1 MPYFLAALACVGFAL
16 FLSTPVIAAASINV
30 SLKTSFNAAP
40 YIVELLETAA
50 LENSTCYFPLLD
62 RIADGTFTD
71 LTTEQELY
79 NRFLDVL
86 LEDGHVRNAEALSSF
101 KFALSLHAAA
111 PRIEAH
117 YQYYNTSVRLG
128 GMMAAQ
134 DAACPVWV
142 YLDGKQY
149 CSPSLERAQQDVYMD
164 ESHLELPFDR
174 ILGSGDVPTV
184 LYADISHPLFGQF
197 HETVSKTARDGQTS
211 YRLRYRP
218 PLQVQTAPVF
228 LNGYGVELV
237 LKRTDYIVIDDR
249 DQASSEK
256 VNTEKI
262 HLDDNVPDEETE
274 LTPLTTSE
282 LANLGLNAASY
293 ITSNEDPLET
303 LLKVSGN
310 FPRFSSAIAS
320 RNATTEFLKEHHGNR
335 QAFLPAGYNAL
346 WINGLRLESRQINA
360 FSLLDHL
367 RRERTL
373 LGQLRE
379 IGLAATEA
387 IDLLSHEVIATS
399 QAEDEPQRYDWRD
412 EMEGNNVIMW
422 LNDIEQDKRYSTWPS
437 DLSSFLQRTYPGQL
451 PTVRR
456 DVHNLVVP
464 VDLAEM
470 EDLDLIMD
478 VLLNL
483 VKRTVPVRIG
493 LVPSLNS
500 TASTLN
506 ARLAH
511 SVLDTYG
518 LNTFVN
524 FLTKLRTST
533 TPSTAGKSSFE
544 SIKPGATLREGGI
557 EIDYEPLLESED
569 YTSRLQSSQ
578 SYVDRLQ
585 LGGSSKPFFV
595 NGVAL
600 PRSETWLDS
609 MSQRITAD
617 LRNIQRAIYEGLVP
631 EDTWLPQLFLG
642 SAATTRNALLVPEDL
657 KTIKVVDVSGT
668 LKEYGDMFSSLPR
681 ISGDHSGLLSE
692 RAHLLL
698 VVDLE
703 TEEGLNI
710 VKEALAARIMRPE
723 VEIVILHSSKN
734 SLSTSSL
741 VMKLYETV
749 QSGKTELQDI
759 SIFDNFAAT
768 DQGIPSE
775 ATISFWQDKQ
785 SLVEKLGF
793 LPGDNALWLNGRL
806 VGPITT
812 PFSSVD
818 FDTLFNFEK
827 SQRIT
832 AVTTAITA
840 LGLEERFESALDLA
854 KVTSLV
860 ALSMTSDIPDDIYGA
875 APPVRESRF
884 KVWNG
889 THTLIHAGKE
899 KDPAIRIVASIDP
912 AAETVQHWIPI
923 LKTLSELE
931 SVDLLIYLNPKER
944 LSELPI
950 KRFYRQVIQSSPTFD
965 ENGKL
970 SEPRA
975 TFAGV
980 PKDALLNLGMVVP
993 PAWLVAPK
1001 ESIHDLD
1008 NIKLSSV
1015 PSGQDIDAIYEL
1027 EHILIEGH
1035 SRDVTKGSPPRG
1047 AQLLLGTENEPHFTD
1062 TLVMAN
1068 LGYFQFKANPG
1079 YWQISLTQGRS
1090 SKIFN
1095 IDSSGAKGYLPQA
1108 GDETT
1113 SVALMSFQGQ
1123 TLFPRLS
1130 RKPGMEDEDVL
1141 ETGLSTKSN
1150 TAMNYLNKGASFASS
1165 ALSSWGL
1172 PSLNSLTT
1180 TTSSSSNTHADIN
1193 IFSVASGHLYERM
1206 LNIMMLS
1213 VLRHTNHTVKFWF
1226 IEQFLSPSFKSFLPH
1241 LAAHYN
1247 FEYSLITYKWPHWL
1261 RSQKEKQREI
1271 WGYKILFL
1279 DVLFPLSLTK
1289 VIFVDADQIVRTDMM
1304 TLNEVNLHG
1313 APYGFTP
1320 MGDSRTEMEGFRF
1333 WKTGYWA
1340 DFLQGKPYHI
1350 SALYVVDLVR
1360 FRALAAGDRLRQQ
1373 YHALSADPAS
1383 LSNLDQ
1389 DLPNHMQHVLP
1400 IHSLDQDW
1408 LWCETW
1414 CDDESLGTAKTID
1427 LCNNPLTK
1435 EPKLDRARRQVPEW
1449 NGYDEEIEVVRQAWL
1464 RENGAGRGGGGDVAL
1479 ENTRGKEQQMEQ
1491 ESERVVRVKDEL

>member
-1 MPYFLAALACVGFAL
+1 MPYFLTALAYVGSIL
-16 FLSTPVIAAASINV
+16 PLLLTPVIAAASINV

-50 LENSTCYFPLLD
+50 LENCTSYFPLLD

-79 NRFLDVL
+79 NKFLDVL

-117 YQYYNTSVRLG
+117 YQYYNTSIRLG

-149 CSPSLERAQQDVYMD
+149 CSPSLERAQQDIYMD

-174 ILGSGDVPTV
+174 ILGSGEVPTV

-197 HETVSKTARDGQTS
+197 HETVSKTARDGQTT

-218 PLQVQTAPVF
+218 PQHGHDAPVF

-249 DQASSEK
+249 DQTSSEK
-256 VNTEKI
+256 VQTEQI
-262 HLDDNVPDEETE
+262 HLDDNVTDEETE
-274 LTPLTTSE
+274 LIPLTTSE
-282 LANLGLNAASY
+282 LFNLGLNTASY
-293 ITSNEDPLET
+293 ITSNDDPLET
-303 LLKVSGN
+303 LLRVSGN

-320 RNATTEFLKEHHGNR
+320 RNATIDFLKEHYSNR

-373 LGQLRE
+373 LGQLQD
-379 IGLAATEA
+379 IGLTATEA
-387 IDLLSHEVIATS
+387 IDLLSHEVIAKS

-412 EMEGNNVIMW
+412 ETEGSNVIMW

-437 DLSSFLQRTYPGQL
+437 DLGSFLQRTYPGQL

-456 DVHNLVVP
+456 DVHNLVVS

-470 EDLDLIMD
+470 DDLELILDM
-478 VLLNL
+478 LLNL

-506 ARLAH
+506 ARLAY

-524 FLTKLRTST
+524 FLTKLRAST
-533 TPSTAGKSSFE
+533 TPSRAGKSSFE
-544 SIKPGATLREGGI
+544 DVQPGATLRDDAVEI
-557 EIDYEPLLESED
+557 EYDTLLESVD
-569 YTSRLQSSQ
+569 YTSRLQSSLA
-578 SYVDRLQ
+578 YVDRLQ
-585 LGGSSKPFFV
+585 LAGPSKLLLV

-600 PRSETWLDS
+600 ARSETWLDA
-609 MSQRITAD
+609 MSQRISAD
-617 LRNIQRAIYEGLVP
+617 LRSVQRTIYEGMIP
-631 EDTWLPQLFLG
+631 EDTWLPQLFLL
-642 SAATTRNALLVPEDL
+642 SAATTRNALVVPEDL
-657 KTIKVVDVSGT
+657 KSIKIVDVSGT
-668 LKEYGDMFSSLPR
+668 LKEYGDVFSSLPR

-692 RAHLLL
+692 RAHLLII
-698 VVDLE
+698 VDLDIE
-703 TEEGLNI
+703 TGRDI
-710 VKEALAARIMRPE
+710 VKEALAARVMRPE
-723 VEIVILHSSKN
+723 AEIVIIHNPKKSQSI
-734 SLSTSSL
+734 SSL
-741 VMKLYETV
+741 ALKLYQIV
-749 QSGKTELQDI
+749 QSGNPEIQDI
-759 SIFDNFAAT
+759 SIFDGVA
-768 DQGIPSE
+768 
-775 ATISFWQDKQ
+775 ATISGDASKAASAFWHTKHPV
-785 SLVEKLGF
+785 VEKLGF
-793 LPGDNALWLNGRL
+793 LPGENALWLNGRL
-806 VGPITT
+806 VGPVTT
-812 PFSSVD
+812 SFSSLD
-818 FDTLFNFEK
+818 FETLFSFEK

-860 ALSMTSDIPDDIYGA
+860 ALSTTSDIPDDIYGA

-889 THTLIHAGKE
+889 THTSIHAGKA

-912 AAETVQHWIPI
+912 AADTVQHWIPI

-931 SVDLLIYLNPKER
+931 GVDLLIYLNPKER
-944 LSELPI
+944 LTELPI

-965 ENGKL
+965 GNGKL
-970 SEPRA
+970 SQPRA
-975 TFAGV
+975 VFSGV

-1015 PSGQDIDAIYEL
+1015 PGGQDIDAIYEL

-1079 YWQISLTQGRS
+1079 YWQISLTPGRS

-1095 IDSSGAKGYLPQA
+1095 IDSSGAKGYSAQV

-1113 SVALMSFQGQ
+1113 SVALMSFQGL

-1130 RKPGMEDEDVL
+1130 RKPGMESEDVL

-1172 PSLNSLTT
+1172 PNLNSLTT
-1180 TTSSSSNTHADIN
+1180 MSSSSSTIHADIN

-1247 FEYSLITYKWPHWL
+1247 FQYALITYKWPHWL
-1261 RSQKEKQREI
+1261 RSQSEKQREI

-1289 VIFVDADQIVRTDMM
+1289 VIFVDADQIVRTDLM
-1304 TLNEVNLHG
+1304 TLNEVDLHS
-1313 APYGFTP
+1313 APYAFTP
-1320 MGDSRTEMEGFRF
+1320 MCSSRTEMDGFRF
-1333 WKTGYWA
+1333 WTQGYWA

-1350 SALYVVDLVR
+1350 SALYVVDLLR

-1373 YHALSADPAS
+1373 YHALSADPNS

-1400 IHSLDQDW
+1400 IHSLDQSW

-1414 CDDESLGTAKTID
+1414 CSDESLSSAKTID

-1435 EPKLDRARRQVPEW
+1435 EPKLDRARRQIPEW
-1449 NGYDEEIEVVRQAWL
+1449 NGYDEEIEGVRQAWL
-1464 RENGAGRGGGGDVAL
+1464 RGREVQGGVNGSQKV
-1479 ENTRGKEQQMEQ
+1479 QFQ
-1491 ESERVVRVKDEL
+1491 ERESTPRVKDEL